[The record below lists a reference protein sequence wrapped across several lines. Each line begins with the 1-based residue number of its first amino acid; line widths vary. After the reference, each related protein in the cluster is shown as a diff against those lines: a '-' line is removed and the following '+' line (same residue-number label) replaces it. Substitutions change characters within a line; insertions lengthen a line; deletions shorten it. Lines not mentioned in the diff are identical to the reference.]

1 MQVPLGV
8 GFSHA
13 SFPATR
19 PPMLGSSLI
28 PPPPQPGVTHT
39 RLGGVTDLTEGL
51 GCWRDPFCASSPC
64 SPSGCL
70 SLPQIGLRNPLP
82 LDLLK
87 RAISPSFCRLQA
99 SPEAECR
106 LKPWRLSPRATQPQ
120 DRAGCRVSQSSF
132 PPPVPQ
138 LLWDPGLLEFG
149 QLVTEPSLRRASP
162 RQRPPGHW
170 SRLRNCR
177 GRGPPDL
184 AARGLAFSAE
194 SLQ

>member
-1 MQVPLGV
+1 MLEGPFLCLLSLLPFWMPL
-8 GFSHA
+8 
-13 SFPATR
+13 
-19 PPMLGSSLI
+19 
-28 PPPPQPGVTHT
+28 PPPNWS
-39 RLGGVTDLTEGL
+39 EK
-51 GCWRDPFCASSPC
+51 
-64 SPSGCL
+64 
-70 SLPQIGLRNPLP
+70 PLP

-106 LKPWRLSPRATQPQ
+106 LKPWRLSPRATQAQ

-184 AARGLAFSAE
+184 AARWPGLPCGVLTVNWSPPLVSRQGPCSGTA
-194 SLQ
+194 